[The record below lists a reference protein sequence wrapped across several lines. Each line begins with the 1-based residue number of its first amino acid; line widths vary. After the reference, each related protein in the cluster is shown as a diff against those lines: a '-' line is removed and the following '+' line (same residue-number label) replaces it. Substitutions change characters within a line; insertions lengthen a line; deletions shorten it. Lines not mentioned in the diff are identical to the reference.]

1 MRKKQIIYDSP
12 VDALVALA
20 KRLSVYETRYRMES
34 DEFFDQ
40 YSRGQKEDTLDF
52 VEWSINYQHYLEM
65 KLENERQLL
74 MQHNLL
80 KRYLT
85 P

>member
-34 DEFFDQ
+34 EEFFDQ

-52 VEWSINYQHYLEM
+52 VEWSNNYQHYLEM
-65 KLENERQLL
+65 KLEIERQLR
-74 MQHNLL
+74 HAA
-80 KRYLT
+80 
-85 P
+85 